1 MQDIRISNRI
11 AFKQGVN
18 TLVAALSL
26 GMLLSCFQ
34 IFFGY
39 IEEKRLLISSTEAI
53 LNYARSPAS
62 QIAYNL
68 DNELARE
75 LVDGLLAYP
84 SISEVEILD
93 SRNVPLARVSQE
105 QVEPI
110 SRWMVDALF
119 GDFESFST
127 ELRVDQ
133 APDELLG
140 VLRINVDIAAV
151 GNGFIRDTLVELG
164 YAFVTSLLLAG
175 LLLLIFFRS
184 VTQPLSTIATAIGEV
199 DLSDPAKLT
208 LKAPPGHEHDE
219 FGVLVES
226 TNRQLEAI
234 HGLLDK
240 RKRDE
245 DRLTV
250 YLEELENI
258 VENRTAALTASND
271 QLLRTNDE
279 LRQAKEHAQ
288 KIAQARS
295 EFLTNMSHEIR
306 TPLNGVLG
314 MIGLTIDTQLT
325 EEQRHNLE
333 IAHNSGIA
341 LLEILNDILDLSKFE
356 SGKYTLEEISF
367 DLRQTAEEVA
377 GLLSQNAHSNL
388 FEMTS
393 SIEPDFPEE
402 VIGDPTRV
410 RQIISNLAGNA
421 VKFTRKGEV
430 TIRIGMV
437 SEDDTQHQIR
447 IDVEDTGIGIPEEAL
462 QKIFE
467 PFSQASSSTTR
478 EFGGTG
484 IGLTLCR
491 QLAEA
496 MDGRLTVESELGKG
510 STFSV
515 VMPVGK
521 AENVR
526 RFRPHQE
533 IAEMRCLVLTAAP
546 LNKHRVMEAHLKH
559 WGASCRIIQ
568 CEPSKCAEVLENE
581 LAKDDST
588 VVFTDNPAFR
598 RQAGKANLERS
609 RWVLLGSP
617 AQLSSYTAQE
627 LDAFDQRLNVPVRRG
642 TLHSTLLRLLG
653 IRRKEA
659 PVKSRDAGTGN
670 AGKYRILLVED
681 NNVNQIVATGM
692 LKKIGYQVSIANNGR
707 EAVHAIEHEKYD
719 LVLMDCQ
726 MPVMDGFEATQA
738 IRKLERNNSVPIIA
752 LTANALREDRE
763 RCEEAGMNDYLTK
776 PYKQTELQEVINKWL
791 AQAAQPAA

>member
-1 MQDIRISNRI
+1 MREIRLRDKISI
-11 AFKQGVN
+11 KQAIN

-26 GMLLSCFQ
+26 GMVLSAFQ

-39 IEEKRLLISSTEAI
+39 VDEKKLVHDRTEAI

-68 DNELARE
+68 DNELAQE
-75 LVDGLLAYP
+75 LVAGLLAYP
-84 SISEVEILD
+84 SISRAEILD
-93 SRNVPLARVSQE
+93 SRNVPLAVSSMDSE
-105 QVEPI
+105 TPI
-110 SRWMVDALF
+110 NDWLVDALF
-119 GDFESFST
+119 AEFAEFST
-127 ELRVDQ
+127 DLRVEQ
-133 APDELLG
+133 SPGELLG
-140 VLRINVDIAAV
+140 TLRIGVDIASV
-151 GNGFIRDTLVELG
+151 GNDFLSSAIASLL
-164 YAFVTSLLLAG
+164 YALLTSLLLAG
-175 LLLLIFFRS
+175 ILLLIFYR
-184 VTQPLSTIATAIGEV
+184 TMTKPLVNIANSIGEV

-208 LKAPPGHEHDE
+208 LRAPAGHENDE

-279 LRQAKEHAQ
+279 LRQSKEHAQ

-314 MIGLTIDTQLT
+314 MIGLTIDTPLSD
-325 EEQRHNLE
+325 EQRHNLE

-341 LLEILNDILDLSKFE
+341 LLDILNDILDLSKFE
-356 SGKYTLEEISF
+356 SGKYSLEEIPF

-377 GLLSQNAHSNL
+377 GLLSQNAHTNL
-388 FEMTS
+388 FELTAQ
-393 SIEPDFPEE
+393 IGPDFPEE

-410 RQIISNLAGNA
+410 RQIISNLTGNA

-430 TIRIGMV
+430 TIRLTC
-437 SEDDTQHQIR
+437 EDEGSDNYLIR
-447 IDVEDTGIGIPEEAL
+447 IDVIDTGIGIPEESL
-462 QKIFE
+462 EKIFE
-467 PFSQASSSTTR
+467 PFAQAASSTTR

-496 MDGRLTVESELGKG
+496 MDGKLSLKSEIGVG
-510 STFSV
+510 STFTV
-515 VMPVGK
+515 RLPLGK
-521 AENVR
+521 PRTVR
-526 RFRPHQE
+526 KFKPHPD
-533 IAEMRCLVLTAAP
+533 INTLTCAILTRKHMNNHDVL
-546 LNKHRVMEAHLKH
+546 RDHLEH
-559 WGASCRIIQ
+559 WGAQCRIIEA
-568 CEPSKCAEVLENE
+568 EPEDCTGPLAEFLQD
-581 LAKDDST
+581 AQRSC
-588 VVFTDNPAFR
+588 VFTNEPQFHAQSSVELR
-598 RQAGKANLERS
+598 KNTSWILTGA
-609 RWVLLGSP
+609 P
-617 AQLSSYTAQE
+617 AQFASYAADD
-627 LDAFDQRLNVPVRRG
+627 LDVFEQRLNTPLRRASI
-642 TLHSTLLRLLG
+642 HAALLRVLG
-653 IRRKEA
+653 IRKKEVAVSKAA
-659 PVKSRDAGTGN
+659 PDTSNASR
-670 AGKYRILLVED
+670 YRILLVED

-692 LKKIGYQVSIANNGR
+692 LKKMGYQITIAHNGK
-707 EAVHAIEHEKYD
+707 EAVHAVEHENYD

-726 MPVMDGFEATQA
+726 MPVMDGFEATRT
-738 IRKLERNNSVPIIA
+738 IRSLDKGQKLPIIA

-763 RCEEAGMNDYLTK
+763 RCEVAGMNDYLTK
-776 PYKQTELQEVINKWL
+776 PYKQKELQQVIDKWL
-791 AQAAQPAA
+791 ATSAQPTA